1 MDTIDKKLLSIV
13 LGIGIIIVIIF
24 TIFMSKKQKR
34 NNYNS
39 ISNQI
44 VANKLEEIQQVKKKK
59 ELITCNKQINYI
71 YIIKMEL
78 NIMMKIKITTF
89 V

>member
-44 VANKLEEIQQVKKKK
+44 VANKLEEIQQTSQK
-59 ELITCNKQINYI
+59 EKRIDYLQQTNQ
-71 YIIKMEL
+71 L
-78 NIMMKIKITTF
+78 NLYNQNGIEYYDED
-89 V
+89 

>member
-39 ISNQI
+39 ISISNQI
-44 VANKLEEIQQVKKKK
+44 VANKLEEIQQTSQK
-59 ELITCNKQINYI
+59 EKRIDYLQQTNQLHLYNQNGIEY
-71 YIIKMEL
+71 YDED
-78 NIMMKIKITTF
+78 
-89 V
+89 

>member
-39 ISNQI
+39 NSISNQI
-44 VANKLEEIQQVKKKK
+44 VANKLEEIQQTSQK
-59 ELITCNKQINYI
+59 EKRIDYLQQTNQLHLYNQNGIEY
-71 YIIKMEL
+71 YDED
-78 NIMMKIKITTF
+78 
-89 V
+89 

>member
-24 TIFMSKKQKR
+24 TIFMYKKQKR

-44 VANKLEEIQQVKKKK
+44 VANKLEEIQQTSQK
-59 ELITCNKQINYI
+59 EKRIDYLQQTNQLHLYNQNGIEY
-71 YIIKMEL
+71 YDED
-78 NIMMKIKITTF
+78 
-89 V
+89 

>member
-44 VANKLEEIQQVKKKK
+44 VANKLEEIQQTSQK
-59 ELITCNKQINYI
+59 EKRIDYLQQANQLHLYNQNGIEY
-71 YIIKMEL
+71 YDED
-78 NIMMKIKITTF
+78 
-89 V
+89 

>member
-44 VANKLEEIQQVKKKK
+44 VANKLEEIQQTSQK
-59 ELITCNKQINYI
+59 EKRIDYLQQKNQLHLYNQNGIEYYN
-71 YIIKMEL
+71 ED
-78 NIMMKIKITTF
+78 
-89 V
+89 